1 MENKRD
7 KSPDKKK
14 KGQATKSKKD
24 GGTKKVKA
32 SSAANED
39 SAEK

>member
-1 MENKRD
+1 MENKRE

-14 KGQATKSKKD
+14 KAAAGQGKTKKE

-32 SSAANED
+32 STNED